1 MRPIRDI
8 AAIGPSSVLYHSAF
22 GFARVDLVDAVAV
35 ALDWEGEGDNLPA
48 RVAHDVL
55 MRVYALCP
63 EGGFFHRALNDREA
77 LVELLAGQPIEALAL
92 LLDDLNGPQSRADL
106 VDWIVGRDLMTQESA
121 GRWWDALKPV
131 IAEDGRFQL
140 DGDTIQLAVEEA
152 IGGPEARLDNPS
164 LAPSRR
170 LDLAIE
176 HRDDLTEEAFLGHLV
191 LAWKTGGSQVRDLAL
206 QAAADIEP
214 TTLIEAML
222 GPGPDGIEAVIH
234 VIRRAGWGPEDV
246 DERGHALLLDRV
258 VKGTDAGGP
267 LDNEGRLAATL
278 ARWESPGIIETLT
291 DLASIPDGK
300 RLTRATLAS
309 LPPRRAEVVAV
320 QLLEAALESEALD
333 AANWLA
339 GELLGIALVDKD
351 TMADRLEDDHP
362 DLARWF
368 NESFQGI
375 QERGLTYEDATD
387 DSTAHTAEIDLSEV
401 VDGPIPIER
410 LPARSGASLIGLGLA
425 MSRALAAHHKD
436 GTICHPS
443 GSRTLVLPNE
453 TIEVT
458 LFQGVEPEDE
468 PSDDVPRPGAE
479 PPSPASD
486 VYAGAVLLIECI
498 LGRKWPRTIPA
509 QRAIPYLRYV
519 IPMLPPACLAPLD
532 AALHPDAELR
542 PRDGLAWQAL
552 WQVAAI
558 AEEKRTYAQRDP
570 AARLHIGYD
579 SHIGRTKIL
588 FTQTNQDALFVST
601 KGPLSLLVV
610 CDGISTANAGTGD
623 VASSIASHVIANL
636 WEQALPRL
644 VQAGP
649 AEIREFLDRALR
661 MANQA
666 VCEAALR
673 FAGGNLD
680 GRVPMGTT
688 AIVALVYGNRV
699 WLAWLGDSRAYL
711 VGPYGASLLT
721 FDENQASERLRAWHL
736 NFIDQWDPAGFA
748 LVGYLGHFD
757 EMSRAEALPAHHFSF
772 TLVPGERL
780 MLCSDGVTDYLGD
793 THPEA
798 ALYVADAVREE
809 DPFEAARTL
818 VAQANR
824 GGGGD
829 NITTVVARLWEQ

>member
-8 AAIGPSSVLYHSAF
+8 GAVRPSSVLYHSAF
-22 GFARVDLVDAVAV
+22 GFARVSEVEPASVL
-35 ALDWEGEGDNLPA
+35 LDWEGEGENLPG

-63 EGGFFHRALNDREA
+63 EHGFFDRAMNDREG
-77 LVELLAGQPIEALAL
+77 LVELLAGKPVEALAL
-92 LLDDLNGPQSRADL
+92 LLGDLIGAQTRKDL
-106 VDWIVGRDLMTQESA
+106 EDWIVGRGLMTTEAAS
-121 GRWWDALKPV
+121 RWWETLRPV
-131 IAEDGRFQL
+131 IEEDERFTL
-140 DGDTIQLAVEEA
+140 EADTVQLAREEEA
-152 IGGPEARLDNPS
+152 GGPEARLRNPALS
-164 LAPSRR
+164 PSRR
-170 LDLAIE
+170 LDLAIA
-176 HRDDLTEEAFLGHLV
+176 HRNEISREAFLENLV
-191 LAWKTGGSQVRDLAL
+191 LAWKLGGSQVRDLAL
-206 QAAADIEP
+206 QAAADIPPVE
-214 TTLIEAML
+214 LLQAMVA
-222 GPGPDGIEAVIH
+222 PGPDGIEAIIH
-234 VIRRAGWGPEDV
+234 LIRRASWGPNDLPESA
-246 DERGHALLLDRV
+246 HALLLDRV
-258 VKGTDAGGP
+258 VKGCDAGGP

-278 ARWESPGIIETLT
+278 ARWESPGIVETLA
-291 DLASIPDGK
+291 DLASTPDGK
-300 RLTRATLAS
+300 RLCRATLAA
-309 LPPRRAEVVAV
+309 LPPRRAESLAIDLLATALQSEAV
-320 QLLEAALESEALD
+320 EAAT
-333 AANWLA
+333 WLSS
-339 GELLGIALVDKD
+339 ELLGIALVDQES
-351 TMADRLEDDHP
+351 MADRLDDDHP
-362 DLARWF
+362 ELAEWF
-368 NESFQGI
+368 RHTFQGVP
-375 QERGLTYEDATD
+375 ERGLTAGYDDTD
-387 DSTAHTAEIDLSEV
+387 DSTAHTAEIDLSEAV
-401 VDGPIPIER
+401 EGPIPLSK
-410 LPARSGASLIGLGLA
+410 LPPRSGASLLGLGLA
-425 MSRALAAHHKD
+425 LSRALAVHHKD
-436 GTICHPS
+436 GVVCNPS
-443 GSRTLVLPNE
+443 ADRTLVLPSE
-453 TIEVT
+453 TMEVAP
-458 LFQGVEPEDE
+458 GDAG
-468 PSDDVPRPGAE
+468 DIPRPAGE
-479 PPSPASD
+479 PPSTAAD
-486 VYAGAVLLIECI
+486 VYTAAVLLLECL
-498 LGRKWPRTIPA
+498 LGRKWPRHIPA
-509 QRAIPYLRYV
+509 QRAVPYLRYV
-519 IPMLPPACLAPLD
+519 IPLLPPAALAPLD
-532 AALHPDAELR
+532 AALHPEPSLR

-558 AEEKRTYAQRDP
+558 AEEKRGYAQRDP
-570 AARLHIGYD
+570 AARLQIGYD
-579 SHIGRTKIL
+579 SHIGRTKVL
-588 FTQTNQDALFVST
+588 LTQTNQDALFVST

-644 VQAGP
+644 VQAEP
-649 AEIREFLDRALR
+649 AEIREFLDRALK

-688 AIVALVYGNRV
+688 AVVSLVYGNRV

-736 NFIDQWDPAGFA
+736 NFIEQWDPAGFA

-798 ALYVADAVREE
+798 ALFVADAVRDD
-809 DPFEAARTL
+809 DPFECARNL